1 MCHPTYLCH
10 PVGAHYPTT
19 FKIIISMMSM
29 TFVLL
34 GLFRFYVLQINRKR
48 DEIKRVE
55 KTDANQTAFM
65 DMTDEANPN
74 FR

>member
-1 MCHPTYLCH
+1 
-10 PVGAHYPTT
+10 
-19 FKIIISMMSM
+19 MMSM